1 MIKNQRSFV
10 SKNSNS
16 LNDMIKKTSMT
27 SKQLFRNKQ
36 ILIVIVAVFAISLLV
51 SVTYAGTVYS
61 DHGPKPW
68 SGHKK
73 DTMIWHIQPENGA
86 NADCGGHSLHI
97 GAEITNPGQIVNF
110 IHPTNVTVS
119 MKDWDGTLN
128 GGNETKTIDC
138 DSRDGDGK
146 VSFQIADHDPRK
158 GWVTTSDWYMRL
170 VGMPEQNFTATTYAN
185 HTISC
190 TDDDFDGQFDC
201 NFDIVKLA
209 HIDLAQE
216 AADAEAGDPCK
227 DAFKQKGNGKRSQGG
242 FCDVTS
248 ATEVDVTLPDD
259 TVVEDQQIFSV
270 SCQNNE
276 ATNWID
282 EDDPDG
288 INDDNDCTDLAT
300 ETEHYRGDPLDGNA
314 DKCYNADG
322 TVRDDRLELEGED
335 PSTGAST
342 GVDDDGDA
350 INETLDV
357 CPLGSSIWEIDQ
369 NTGRPT
375 VQMFIVHSDEGV
387 EILEGKKINKGNGRF
402 K

>member
-1 MIKNQRSFV
+1 
-10 SKNSNS
+10 
-16 LNDMIKKTSMT
+16 MT
-27 SKQLFRNKQ
+27 LKQLLKNKQ
-36 ILIVIVAVFAISLLV
+36 IPIVITSILAISILV
-51 SVTYAGTVYS
+51 AASYAGTSYS
-61 DHGPKPW
+61 EHQKNPW

-97 GAEITNPGQIVNF
+97 GAQITNPGQQVVFVN
-110 IHPTNVTVS
+110 PTNVTVT

-158 GWVTTSDWYMRL
+158 GYVTTSDWYMRL
-170 VGMPEQNFTATTYAN
+170 QGIPEQNFVATTYAN
-185 HTISC
+185 HTLSC
-190 TDDDFDGQFDC
+190 SDLDFDGQFDC
-201 NFDIVKLA
+201 DFDIIKLA
-209 HIDLAQE
+209 HIDLASLSATDDE
-216 AADAEAGDPCK
+216 CK
-227 DAFKQKGNGKRSQGG
+227 DTFKQKGHGKRSSGG

-248 ATEVDVTLPDD
+248 ATEVDVETPGGNL
-259 TVVEDQQIFSV
+259 EDVQIFQV
-270 SCQNNE
+270 SCENIE

-288 INDDNDCTDLAT
+288 FNDDNDCTDLAT
-300 ETEHYRGDPLDGNA
+300 ETEHYRGDPNDGLLDQ
-314 DKCYNADG
+314 CYNADG
-322 TVRDDRLELEGED
+322 SVRDDRLELEGED
-335 PSTGAST
+335 PSTGESA

-357 CPLGSSIWEIDQ
+357 CPLGSSIWQIDQ
-369 NTGRPT
+369 GTGRPT

-387 EILEGKKINKGNGRF
+387 KILEGKKINKGNGRF